1 MRNASKKNFR
11 PVNQEP
17 MSQGT
22 RCRQL
27 AAYVVFES
35 PLSMFCDSPSAYMR
49 ETECTAFIANVP
61 TVWDESIALDGCI
74 GEYIVAARRKG
85 DTWYVG
91 AMTDWKAR
99 ELVLDLSF
107 LGGSSYTAELFRD
120 GANAAK
126 IASDYCREKVEIP
139 LDRRLRIAMAPG
151 GGCAIKIVRR

>member
-35 PLSMFCDSPSAYMR
+35 PLSMLCDSPSAYMR
-49 ETECTAFIANVP
+49 ETECTTFIANVP
-61 TVWDESIALDGCI
+61 TVWDESNALDGCI
-74 GEYIVAARRKG
+74 GEYIITARHKG